1 MGEPFKNLFNE
12 RIINGMAT
20 HLSKAWPEFDSAAF
34 SAMATKNIDDL
45 ELKERSV
52 QITEALTAFLPD
64 DFESAAS
71 IMLASLA
78 PDDGGDI
85 GSTDV
90 NGRNIEGRGIE
101 GWAVMPMTHYVGLQ
115 GLAHFDLSM
124 MLLKEM
130 TKRSSSE
137 FGIRFFLLA
146 EPERTLSVL
155 ETWVG
160 DSNVH
165 VRRLIS
171 EGTRPRLPW
180 AMRLPAF
187 VRDPA
192 PILPLLEALKDDG
205 EEYVRRSVANNL
217 NDIAKDHPDLV
228 ARIARQW
235 LKGADKNRRRLVRH
249 ACRTLIKQGHKGTL
263 KALGFGTPRVEM
275 DMLRISTPHVTF
287 GTALEFELRLTST
300 ADRPQSLVVDYAIHH
315 RKANGATTPKVFK
328 WKTTTLAPGATL
340 SAKRKH
346 AIRKITTRVYYPGGH
361 RLEIFV
367 NGVSLGIE
375 DFELVM

>member
-1 MGEPFKNLFNE
+1 MGEPFKNLLNE
-12 RIINGMAT
+12 RIINGMGEHFT
-20 HLSKAWPEFDSAAF
+20 KAWPEFDSAAF
-34 SAMATKNIDDL
+34 SAMATKNLDDL
-45 ELKERSV
+45 ELKQRSV

-64 DFESAAS
+64 NFESAAP
-71 IMLASLA
+71 ILLASLA
-78 PDDGGDI
+78 SEGGGDT
-85 GSTDV
+85 GGAEV
-90 NGRNIEGRGIE
+90 NCRGIE

-115 GLAHFDLSM
+115 GLTHFDLSM

-137 FGIRFFLLA
+137 FGIRFFLIA
-146 EPERTLSVL
+146 EPARTLSVL

-187 VRDPA
+187 VKDPE

-205 EEYVRRSVANNL
+205 EDYVRRSVANNL
-217 NDIAKDHPDLV
+217 NDIAKDHPNLV

-235 LKGADKNRRRLVRH
+235 LKGADKNRRRLIRH

-263 KALGFGTPRVEM
+263 KALGYGPPRVEM
-275 DMLRISTPHVTF
+275 DMLRISTPRVAF
-287 GTALEFELRLTST
+287 GAALVFELSLTST
-300 ADRPQSLVVDYAIHH
+300 ANRAQSLVVDYAIHH
-315 RKANGATTPKVFK
+315 RKASGAMTPKVFK
-328 WKTTTLAPGATL
+328 WKTTTLAPRATL
-340 SAKRKH
+340 RAKRKH
-346 AIRKITTRVYYPGGH
+346 AIRKITTRVYYPGRH

>member
-1 MGEPFKNLFNE
+1 MAEPFKNLLNE
-12 RIINGMAT
+12 KIIIAMGG
-20 HLSKAWPEFDSAAF
+20 HLAKAWPEFDRGAF
-34 SAMATKNIDDL
+34 AAMATENLDDL
-45 ELKERSV
+45 ELKERST

-64 DFESAAS
+64 DFARAAD

-78 PDDGGDI
+78 PDNGGDI
-85 GSTDV
+85 ASADV
-90 NGRNIEGRGIE
+90 NDRGIG
-101 GWAVMPMTHYVGLQ
+101 GWAVMPLTHYVGLQ
-115 GLAHFDLSM
+115 GLGHFDLSM

-155 ETWVG
+155 ESWL
-160 DSNVH
+160 DDANYH

-187 VRDPA
+187 MENPA

-228 ARIARQW
+228 ARIAGQW
-235 LKGADKNRRRLVRH
+235 LKGADKNRQRLIRH
-249 ACRTLIKQGHKGTL
+249 ACRTLIKQGHQGTL
-263 KALGFGTPRVEM
+263 KALGYGPPRVELEK
-275 DMLRISTPHVTF
+275 LRISTPRVAF
-287 GTALEFELRLTST
+287 GAALEFELWLTST
-300 ADRPQSLVVDYAIHH
+300 ANRAQALVVDYAIHH
-315 RKANGATTPKVFK
+315 RRANGSTTAKVFK

-340 SAKRKH
+340 RAKRKH
-346 AIRKITTRVYYPGGH
+346 AIRKITTRRYYPGRHG
-361 RLEIFV
+361 LEIFV
-367 NGVSLGIE
+367 NGVSFGIE
-375 DFELVM
+375 DFELIM